1 MYREVETFVYD
12 DSYGLAVPHMANQNN
27 TQIVDRVTDL
37 RINDRIHV
45 RSVETGRED
54 AFIVAGF
61 GLDVI
66 NQRPEVSAQLRTP
79 HDEQGSIIVFDTPDG
94 ICLSPTDAPQRQEIE
109 AEVILYDT
117 REQPSRHR

>member
-12 DSYGLAVPHMANQNN
+12 DSYGLSVLHMANRNN
-27 TQIVDRVTDL
+27 TQTVDRVTDL
-37 RINDRIHV
+37 RVNDRIHV

-54 AFIVAGF
+54 SFIVAGF
-61 GLDVI
+61 ELDMV
-66 NQRPEVSAQLRTP
+66 NGRPEVSAQLRTP
-79 HDEQGSIIVFDTPDG
+79 HNEQGSIIVFDTPDS

-117 REQPSRHR
+117 R